1 MSLRLRLALWYGGMT
16 GVVVV
21 FVCLYSYAVHSRAHY
36 DEMDRMLHSA
46 AAHVAEELQ
55 DAAPPDFPAVLSASR
70 HLNIGF
76 RLFDGEGRV
85 ALQTPDAR
93 SLPGFDPNA
102 VLRDR
107 RGRPYPSMAALAP
120 ALHHVDSAG
129 GVFGLIRD
137 ERGHRW
143 RVFLA
148 RIGRGEPWLA
158 AVQPLAPLDESVRRF
173 GQLMALMALIGAM
186 LTFAVGW
193 LLAGR
198 ALHPVTVLTDEART
212 IAQSQA
218 FARRVPVE
226 HPRDE
231 LGRLATTFNEMLE
244 SLETA
249 YAAQQR
255 FVSDASHELRAP
267 LTVIQANLELLR
279 RAAALAPMER
289 EQALAEAHV
298 ESERLARLVA
308 DLLALARA
316 DAGLQLRREPVE
328 LDRVLMDVVG
338 QARHLTRGQ
347 RLEVGELEP
356 VQVMGDTDRLK
367 QLVLILVDTAI
378 KYTPATGRVALSLRR
393 DGSTAR
399 LTVRDTGI
407 GIAPEALPHVFE
419 RFYRADSARS
429 RGAGGTGLGLSIA
442 RWIAMQHGGTIE
454 LESVPGRGTTALVTF
469 PA

>member
-1 MSLRLRLALWYGGMT
+1 VSLRLRLALWYGGMT

-21 FVCLYSYAVHSRAHY
+21 LVCLYSYAVHSRAHY

-46 AAHVAEELQ
+46 AAHVAGELQ
-55 DAAPPDFPAVLSASR
+55 DAAPPDFPAVFNASR
-70 HLNIGF
+70 HLSIGL
-76 RLFDGEGRV
+76 RLFDGEGHLV
-85 ALQTPDAR
+85 LQTPNAR
-93 SLPGFDPNA
+93 SLPEFEPNA

-107 RGRPYPSMAALAP
+107 RARPYPSVAALAP
-120 ALHHVDSAG
+120 ALHQVDSAG

-148 RIGRGEPWLA
+148 RIGGGERWLA
-158 AVQPLAPLDESVRRF
+158 AVQPLAALDASVRRF
-173 GQLMALMALIGAM
+173 GQLMALMALIGAI

-218 FARRVPVE
+218 FTRRVPVE

-267 LTVIQANLELLR
+267 LTVLQANLELLR
-279 RAAALAPMER
+279 RAPGLAPPER
-289 EQALAEAHV
+289 DQALAEAHV

-328 LDRVLMDVVG
+328 LDRVLMDVLG
-338 QARHLTRGQ
+338 HARHLAHGQ

-356 VQVMGDTDRLK
+356 IEVMGDADRLK
-367 QLVLILVDTAI
+367 QLILILVDNAI
-378 KYTPATGRVALSLRR
+378 KYTPGAGRVALSLRR
-393 DGSTAR
+393 DVSTAC

-407 GIAPEALPHVFE
+407 GIAAEALPHVFE
-419 RFYRADSARS
+419 RFYRADPARS
-429 RGAGGTGLGLSIA
+429 RDPGGTGLGLSIA
-442 RWIAMQHGGTIE
+442 RWIATQHGGTIE
-454 LESVPGRGTTALVTF
+454 IESVPARGTTVVVVL

>member
-1 MSLRLRLALWYGGMT
+1 
-16 GVVVV
+16 
-21 FVCLYSYAVHSRAHY
+21 
-36 DEMDRMLHSA
+36 
-46 AAHVAEELQ
+46 
-55 DAAPPDFPAVLSASR
+55 
-70 HLNIGF
+70 
-76 RLFDGEGRV
+76 
-85 ALQTPDAR
+85 
-93 SLPGFDPNA
+93 
-102 VLRDR
+102 
-107 RGRPYPSMAALAP
+107 
-120 ALHHVDSAG
+120 LHHVDSAG
-129 GVFGLIRD
+129 GVFGLLRD

-148 RIGRGEPWLA
+148 RIDSGERWLA

-173 GQLMALMALIGAM
+173 GQLMAAMALIGAI

-198 ALHPVTVLTDEART
+198 ALRPVTVLTDEART
-212 IAQSQA
+212 IARSQA

-231 LGRLATTFNEMLE
+231 LGRLATTFNEMLQ
-244 SLETA
+244 SLEAA

-267 LTVIQANLELLR
+267 LTVLQANLELLQ
-279 RAAALAPMER
+279 RAPGLAPPER
-289 EQALAEAHV
+289 EQALAEAHLV
-298 ESERLARLVA
+298 SERLVRLVA

-328 LDRVLMDVVG
+328 LDRVLMDVLG
-338 QARHLTRGQ
+338 QARHLVRRQ
-347 RLEVGELEP
+347 QLEVRELEP
-356 VQVMGDTDRLK
+356 IQVMGDAHRLM
-367 QLVLILVDTAI
+367 QLVLILVDNAI
-378 KYTPATGRVALSLRR
+378 KYTPGTGRVALSLRR

-407 GIAPEALPHVFE
+407 GIAADALPHVFE
-419 RFYRADSARS
+419 RFYRADPARS
-429 RGAGGTGLGLSIA
+429 RDAGGTGLGLSIA

-454 LESVPGRGTTALVTF
+454 LESVPGRGTSAIVTL